1 MKLPVAR
8 IQKKVFSTGMLGR
21 NLINA
26 ANAIGLKK
34 PIVIRLKG
42 TNVEEAVRLIEASG
56 IKMIVTNDLDDAA
69 AKAVNVV
76 NIIEAAEK
84 VNLEVSFNAA

>member
-1 MKLPVAR
+1 MRCDVIAMG
-8 IQKKVFSTGMLGR
+8 V
-21 NLINA
+21 INA

-84 VNLEVSFNAA
+84 VKLEVSFNAA